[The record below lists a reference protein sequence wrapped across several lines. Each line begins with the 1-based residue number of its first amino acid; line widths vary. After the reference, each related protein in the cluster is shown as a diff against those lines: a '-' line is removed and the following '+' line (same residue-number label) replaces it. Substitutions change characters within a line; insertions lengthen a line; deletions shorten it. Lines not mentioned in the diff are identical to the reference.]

1 MRTTIDLPEPL
12 LRSAKRRAE
21 ERKVTLS
28 EVVGDALRADIYAK
42 RPASPPPFKLVTVHG
57 ELVDPNLD
65 LNRTS
70 EIFQR
75 DDIAKFQALGLKRR
89 GRRQRG

>member
-28 EVVGDALRADIYAK
+28 EIVGDALRAELSSK
-42 RPASPPPFKLVTVHG
+42 PAARRPFKLITTKG
-57 ELVDPNLD
+57 KPWPGID
-65 LNRTS
+65 LNKTS
-70 EIFQR
+70 ALIAI
-75 DDIAKFQALGLKRR
+75 DDEARYKR
-89 GRRQRG
+89 

>member
-28 EVVGDALRADIYAK
+28 QVVGDALRAELSK
-42 RPASPPPFKLVTVHG
+42 KPAAPNRPFKLITAKG
-57 ELVDPNLD
+57 KPWPGID
-65 LNRTS
+65 LNKTS
-70 EIFQR
+70 ALIAM
-75 DDIAKFQALGLKRR
+75 DDEAQYKR
-89 GRRQRG
+89 